1 MRLEQILFLVVLCAM
16 FCIYGWMSIETGKL
30 EQECSR
36 LETEI
41 RLLELEAENIYL
53 HEQYSRILGRM
64 EQWLDEWQVDIWES
78 STYAPLDPRAKE
90 GMCYAGDPAVTASG
104 AEAVPGVTAAAGPDV
119 PFGAIVRVEGAG
131 WRVVQDRGS
140 GGGVGMVDLA
150 VRSRDEALRWGRKN
164 AKVVW
169 QK

>member
-1 MRLEQILFLVVLCAM
+1 MRLKQILFLVALCAM
-16 FCIYGWMSIETGKL
+16 LFTYGWMSVETGKL

-36 LETEI
+36 LEVGI
-41 RLLELEAENIYL
+41 RLLEAENIYL
-53 HEQYSRILGRM
+53 HEQYSLILGRM

-140 GGGVGMVDLA
+140 GVGVGMVDLA

>member
-1 MRLEQILFLVVLCAM
+1 MRLEQILFLVALCAM
-16 FCIYGWMSIETGKL
+16 LFTYGWMSIETGKL

-41 RLLELEAENIYL
+41 RLLEAENIYL

-64 EQWLDEWQVDIWES
+64 EQWLDEWAVDIWES
-78 STYAPLDPRAKE
+78 SAYAPLDPAAVP
-90 GMCYAGDPAVTASG
+90 GMCFVGDPRATASG
-104 AEAVPGVTAAAGPDV
+104 TEVVPGITAAASPDIA
-119 PFGAIVRVEGAG
+119 FGTLVRVEGAG

-140 GGGVGMVDLA
+140 GVGVGMVDLA
-150 VRSRDEALRWGRKN
+150 VASRGEALRWGRQN
-164 AKVVW
+164 VKVVY

>member
-41 RLLELEAENIYL
+41 RLLEAENIYL

-78 STYAPLDPRAKE
+78 SAYVPLDPRAKE
-90 GMCYAGDPAVTASG
+90 GICYSGDPAVTASG
-104 AEAVPGVTAAAGPDV
+104 AEVVPGVTAAAGPDV

-131 WRVVQDRGS
+131 WRIVQDRG
-140 GGGVGMVDLA
+140 GRIGPGMIDLA
-150 VRSRDEALRWGRKN
+150 VASRGEALRWGRRQ
-164 AKVVW
+164 AKVVCR
-169 QK
+169 K